1 MKERTRTARLN
12 FQRFF
17 SSDRIWFICS
27 KRENISP
34 LHWIKCTARH
44 ISVVTRPHFQI
55 PLNHKIFH
63 YCQLLSPWPG
73 SVCTGLLSSS
83 SGSDKSPGP
92 GSCSGRMMRTNW
104 ERRGETG
111 DNSMLLASVSRGPG
125 PRRWWDGGRVRLGAG
140 ARSSRHTRTTAW
152 IYHPSQGPDPW
163 LPLSDVILGSNSRY
177 QEEEKSLLKI
187 FFDDTAT
194 RKRNSYPVNFF
205 FKAGTWL
212 CRGCNKYKGVSS
224 FLTISPGTDQS
235 FFIHCQTYWKLH
247 YTSQISSCLLSS
259 ALILLLINLKQF

>member
-1 MKERTRTARLN
+1 
-12 FQRFF
+12 
-17 SSDRIWFICS
+17 
-27 KRENISP
+27 
-34 LHWIKCTARH
+34 
-44 ISVVTRPHFQI
+44 
-55 PLNHKIFH
+55 
-63 YCQLLSPWPG
+63 
-73 SVCTGLLSSS
+73 
-83 SGSDKSPGP
+83 
-92 GSCSGRMMRTNW
+92 MRTNW

-111 DNSMLLASVSRGPG
+111 DKSMLLASVSRGPG

-140 ARSSRHTRTTAW
+140 AWNSRHTRTTAW

-163 LPLSDVILGSNSRY
+163 FPLSDVILGSNSRY

-194 RKRNSYPVNFF
+194 RREETHTKSTFSSKREL
-205 FKAGTWL
+205 GWL

-235 FFIHCQTYWKLH
+235 FYIHCQTYWKLH